1 MPITV
6 RYPAPETSDLTRAEE
21 ALRLADRPLIVCDV
35 DDVVLQFVT
44 PFKAFLE
51 HQGHRLVPRSFR
63 RHGNIV
69 RALDEA
75 PLEDAVVTS
84 LIVGFYAAQETW
96 QTPFVGVV
104 EALQRLSADADLV
117 FLTAMPPRHAEAR
130 RRLLDRFELRY
141 PLIAADEPKGPL
153 VHRLHQERTLPLAFI
168 DDMSHNLH
176 SVGSHIPHCR
186 LIHLPRPVDIHALA
200 PPAAAPAR
208 RASDW
213 EEAEAMIRAHFSL

>member
-63 RHGNIV
+63 LHGNIV

-75 PLEDAVVTS
+75 PLEDRKSVV
-84 LIVGFYAAQETW
+84 
-96 QTPFVGVV
+96 
-104 EALQRLSADADLV
+104 
-117 FLTAMPPRHAEAR
+117 
-130 RRLLDRFELRY
+130 
-141 PLIAADEPKGPL
+141 
-153 VHRLHQERTLPLAFI
+153 
-168 DDMSHNLH
+168 
-176 SVGSHIPHCR
+176 
-186 LIHLPRPVDIHALA
+186 
-200 PPAAAPAR
+200 
-208 RASDW
+208 
-213 EEAEAMIRAHFSL
+213 